1 MQQVAPTNEEAV
13 EAWSG
18 VLFDRWVALRD
29 VVAGAIAPFSDEAY
43 RICRPPRASGSST
56 WAAAWARPRC
66 SSPSSS
72 APRVRPSAWTPASV
86 SSRWRA
92 PRRRRPAPPTSATS
106 SATFRWP
113 TSAGPTTSRSRAS
126 GRSSA
131 PTRWRCFATCAS
143 SLAPG
148 GRLAMIAWRRKLDN
162 EWLHRGEL
170 VADRYL
176 EKPEE
181 TDEPT
186 CGPGP
191 FSMANADTVTDQL
204 KHAGYEEIAAR
215 RVDIDYRMGDDLDD
229 ALRLVMAIGPAGELI
244 RLAGDEAEKIR
255 PTARGRAA
263 RGLRGAGPPRRRV
276 RARRRCGS
284 TRRPRLSRTTCALR
298 RCRRRPAGVELVHH
312 PEESRPLRAG
322 FLDEVLQGRDLND
335 RPLLDSLQPPFD
347 SPVGLLMAKPLL
359 ADEVPELSLGHGWIV
374 PRPDLTDQA
383 AAVPH

>member
-1 MQQVAPTNEEAV
+1 MEVVAPSNEEAV

-43 RICRPPRASGSST
+43 RLCDPQPGERVLDVGCGLGETTLQLAQLVAPDGEAVGMDSGERFIDT
-56 WAAAWARPRC
+56 ARTE
-66 SSPSSS
+66 
-72 APRVRPSAWTPASV
+72 ADEAGVRNV
-86 SSRWRA
+86 SYFVGDVQMADLGGPYDLAFSRFGTLFCANPVALLRNV
-92 PRRRRPAPPTSATS
+92 
-106 SATFRWP
+106 
-113 TSAGPTTSRSRAS
+113 
-126 GRSSA
+126 RSS
-131 PTRWRCFATCAS
+131 
-143 SLAPG
+143 LEPG

-204 KHAGYEEIAAR
+204 KHAGYEQIAAR

-255 PTARGRAA
+255 PQLETELRAAYEELVRPDGVYAPASVWIYTARN
-263 RGLRGAGPPRRRV
+263 P
-276 RARRRCGS
+276 S
-284 TRRPRLSRTTCALR
+284 
-298 RCRRRPAGVELVHH
+298 
-312 PEESRPLRAG
+312 
-322 FLDEVLQGRDLND
+322 
-335 RPLLDSLQPPFD
+335 
-347 SPVGLLMAKPLL
+347 
-359 ADEVPELSLGHGWIV
+359 
-374 PRPDLTDQA
+374 
-383 AAVPH
+383 